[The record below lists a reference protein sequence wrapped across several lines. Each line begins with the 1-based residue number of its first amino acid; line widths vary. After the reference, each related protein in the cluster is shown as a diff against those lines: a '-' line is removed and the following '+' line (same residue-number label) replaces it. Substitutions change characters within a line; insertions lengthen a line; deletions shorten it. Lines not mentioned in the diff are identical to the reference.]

1 MLAAL
6 VDSLSWTE
14 QEGKKTIERVDISS
28 YDSFMN
34 NKRHANSS
42 SNNVSLHLPAAYHAT
57 ACRSQMT
64 SELHSHTSCVAALRF
79 SVHVTQPG
87 KQIATNATV

>member
-1 MLAAL
+1 MNLLEQEQTGAVEACWAHNPEVRGSKPRSAKRNILLAAL

-34 NKRHANSS
+34 NKPHANSS
-42 SNNVSLHLPAAYHAT
+42 SNNVTTLVCSMSFPND
-57 ACRSQMT
+57 Q
-64 SELHSHTSCVAALRF
+64 
-79 SVHVTQPG
+79 
-87 KQIATNATV
+87 